1 MGGGSL
7 SNTIYPLWC
16 AGLLGLEFEAAL
28 EVHSGQL
35 VRSRQDFRLDIE
47 ANWAWLDGRSLLV

>member
-1 MGGGSL
+1 ML
-7 SNTIYPLWC
+7 NTIYPLWC

-47 ANWAWLDGRSLLV
+47 ANWAWLDGRSLLE

>member
-1 MGGGSL
+1 ML
-7 SNTIYPLWC
+7 NTIYLLWC

-47 ANWAWLDGRSLLV
+47 ANWGWLDGRSLLV